1 MEKLSTEF
9 CKLLTLNQLEK
20 AKIVFNRLDTPTK
33 KLYILVASKI
43 VKNTNLFSERTT
55 QTAYKLLKL
64 LDKVVEIHHTDNKF
78 TFKTRTQT
86 FKDVNTNLEL
96 NTLHV
101 LKQLAESLGIT
112 GIREMNKS
120 EVISSCLLKIIFNPP
135 LKPKPPAKKIPKD
148 TYSEFNKLKEDP
160 DWNQSLKKYINSLPI
175 INRLYKCDS
184 QIGSGTHSVVLK
196 GKSTLKTPVA
206 FKIEIQRGAGQL
218 NLLRYEQEII
228 RNFKKSDNRLVQ
240 NLDVFWNINY
250 FSPTHPDW
258 KINITI
264 SPLYTG
270 SLQNA
275 LPGTTVQKLHWAREA
290 IICIKQAHNIPF
302 RGGVLHR
309 DIKPDNFCIQKDG
322 KLVLIDFGLS
332 DWADNTI
339 QKALK
344 NKRETVIV
352 GSRPFNSYWSELL
365 IPQGYRDDTQSVGFM
380 IWKILH
386 GPLPWEKVGNPGL
399 KLEADTLSPEPL
411 KQYFKHCKKLEI
423 QQKPDYDF
431 LISLFT

>member
-1 MEKLSTEF
+1 MQKLSTEF
-9 CKLLTLNQLEK
+9 CKLLTSNQLEK
-20 AKIVFNRLDTPTK
+20 AKIVFNTLDTPTK

-43 VKNTNLFSERTT
+43 IKNTDLFSERTT
-55 QTAYKLLKL
+55 QTAYKILKL

-86 FKDVNTNLEL
+86 FKNVNTNLQL
-96 NTLHV
+96 NTLDV
-101 LKQLAESLGIT
+101 LKPLAESLGIT
-112 GIREMNKS
+112 GLSKMNKS
-120 EVISSCLLKIIFNPP
+120 ELISSLLLKIIFNPP
-135 LKPKPPAKKIPKD
+135 LKPSQKQQD
-148 TYSEFNKLKEDP
+148 TYSEFNKLKKDP

-184 QIGSGTHSVVLK
+184 QIGSGTHSVVFN
-196 GKSTLKTPVA
+196 GKSILKTPVA
-206 FKIEIQRGAGQL
+206 FKIEIQRGSGQL

-228 RNFKKSDNRLVQ
+228 RNFKKSDDRLVQ
-240 NLDVFWNINY
+240 ILDVFWNINY

-264 SPLYTG
+264 SPLYTR

-275 LPGTTVQKLHWAREA
+275 LPGLTQQKLHWAREA
-290 IICIKQAHNIPF
+290 IMCIKQAHNIPM

-332 DWADNTI
+332 EWADNTI

-380 IWKILH
+380 IWRILH
-386 GPLPWEKVGNPGL
+386 GPLPWEKVANPAL
-399 KLEADTLSPEPL
+399 KLDADTLSPEPL